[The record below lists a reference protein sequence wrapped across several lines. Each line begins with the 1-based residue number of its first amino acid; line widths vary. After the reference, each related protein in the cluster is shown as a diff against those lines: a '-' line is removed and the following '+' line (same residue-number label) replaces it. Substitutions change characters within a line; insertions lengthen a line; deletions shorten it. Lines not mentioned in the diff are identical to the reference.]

1 MSVKED
7 APNKINEFH
16 NFLINVFIFIFFQF
30 AVSYSKS
37 TSLLVVGAKRMLPIG
52 LNACVSDEHK
62 LAQYVK
68 QALLAKKNESVIAD
82 YVEIE
87 LHGMQMLEDYEFN
100 DGKKDIEKRKEVI
113 MKLGSVLAH
122 LYLVDHAQAGGKA
135 VWEKLLS
142 RQRKRAIVSCF
153 RMTPLYNTPRHKVI
167 NTWCFCYRDLWLKT
181 EQIDFASQLVNELA
195 NPNFNPNEEP
205 EEEISNSALACM
217 KPLKEAEVQEVKRGS
232 DPLYQLI
239 QLFSSSAVT
248 STRGLDADELY
259 LAYSELLSMSC
270 HTDDELEEQQ
280 NESESDANDDDE
292 DDLDDFEVKERE
304 KQRLLYE
311 QDRLASRGA
320 AEMILYMISASN
332 GQNSDMVMAAL
343 KLGIALLGGGNEIVQ
358 ARMLEH
364 LQEKKDSKFFTS
376 LSALMAMCTVLD
388 LDAYERSIKAE
399 SLGTLA
405 QESGV
410 LARKYRTR
418 IRFGLSDERT
428 PFKLSG

>member
-1 MSVKED
+1 M
-7 APNKINEFH
+7 
-16 NFLINVFIFIFFQF
+16 FFQLV
-30 AVSYSKS
+30 VSHSKS

-68 QALLAKKNESVIAD
+68 QALLAKKNDSQIAD
-82 YVEIE
+82 YVENE
-87 LHGMQMLEDYEFN
+87 LQGMQMLEDYEFN
-100 DGKKDIEKRKEVI
+100 SGKEDLEKRKEVI

-181 EQIDFASQLVNELA
+181 EEIDFASQLVSELA
-195 NPNFNPNEEP
+195 NPNFNPNEE
-205 EEEISNSALACM
+205 EEEEVSNLALANM
-217 KPLKEAEVQEVKRGS
+217 KPLNETEEEVKRGS
-232 DPLYQLI
+232 DPLFQLI

-248 STRGLDADELY
+248 STRGLDDDELY
-259 LAYSELLSMSC
+259 LAYSELLSGSC
-270 HTDDELEEQQ
+270 HTEDEL
-280 NESESDANDDDE
+280 SDAQKEDEDEGDEEDDDLE
-292 DDLDDFEVKERE
+292 DFEVKERE

-320 AEMILYMISASN
+320 SEMILYMISASN
-332 GQNSDMVMAAL
+332 GKLSDMVMAAL
-343 KLGIALLGGGNEIVQ
+343 KLGIALLGGGNENVQ

-376 LSALMAMCTVLD
+376 LSTLMGKCTVLD

-405 QESGV
+405 QENGV
-410 LARKYRTR
+410 LARKYKIRTF
-418 IRFGLSDERT
+418 IHSGIIKLL
-428 PFKLSG
+428 KLLSGIFSTLFLANSCLNCSTSFL